1 MRRFKSSLSMCFPHK
16 YWVKEWQTYHNK
28 THDDVKC
35 KEKYQ
40 IHRITPPVTFVYD
53 DQTKHRCLIC
63 KTPRLDALA
72 VINWL
77 AYHICVDGGLIRYGC
92 RIYMLNP
99 IDKTDINYPQGR
111 CDSIVFDKQDLW
123 FVEFKMNS
131 TTTLD
136 AQQWEDLKDGMK
148 QLKGFIFN
156 LRCKMGLKRTPL
168 HRYYTLKHQHCTVCM
183 KTYPRMNV
191 SRNNYLEKFRQETG
205 LKLQQSIVI
214 P

>member
-1 MRRFKSSLSMCFPHK
+1 MCFPHK

-28 THDDVKC
+28 TLSNVKC

-40 IHRITPPVTFVYD
+40 IHRITPPVTYVYD
-53 DQTKHRCLIC
+53 DQTKHRCLVC
-63 KTPRLDALA
+63 KTPRPGALA
-72 VINWL
+72 VIDRF
-77 AYHICVDGGLIRYGC
+77 AYHICVDGGLIRYGS
-92 RIYMLNP
+92 RVYMFDP
-99 IDKTDINYPQGR
+99 IDKIDTNYPQGR

-168 HRYYTLKHQHCTVCM
+168 HRYYKLKHQHCIVCM

-191 SRNNYLEKFRQETG
+191 LRNNYLEKFRQETG
-205 LKLQQSIVI
+205 LKLQQSILI
-214 P
+214 S